1 MRIAGNFHYTSDGS
15 EIVLSSI
22 VRGGI
27 SGAPMDDSLYQAMF
41 YDADSGTRLDFDQS
55 NWNNASYV
63 YDMKITKAG
72 VERPAAL
79 EIKLADML
87 TRFSSLSQ
95 FDNDGGNIGSGLR
108 AFVNSSDTFTF
119 LISSW
124 INFYDRQGNKF
135 NKIKG
140 TFEIASNP
148 DPVIYVD
155 DSYVTEGTDTSGSF
169 LASLSK
175 AQGSDVTL
183 DYTISSDSTATSSDY
198 SSLTSGTV
206 TIPAG
211 QTSASITY
219 TLSDDTDAE
228 GVIDETIKLTLSN
241 PSSGIKLGRE
251 EAIAYIYD
259 NDANRTAYEDYI
271 GTYNAANETFTVTT
285 GLKFDPSYEETDLTS
300 PFTFTATDWLQN
312 MKKTQQYG
320 DELYTEY
327 RELNTWSSDTNS
339 NYTIGKNSFE
349 NPTDGSK
356 TNGIAVNARSSIS
369 QSDLPTTLYC
379 LNNCISATNL
389 AASG

>member
-1 MRIAGNFHYTSDGS
+1 MPRVRIKNTD
-15 EIVLSSI
+15 
-22 VRGGI
+22 
-27 SGAPMDDSLYQAMF
+27 
-41 YDADSGTRLDFDQS
+41 
-55 NWNNASYV
+55 
-63 YDMKITKAG
+63 
-72 VERPAAL
+72 
-79 EIKLADML
+79 
-87 TRFSSLSQ
+87 
-95 FDNDGGNIGSGLR
+95 
-108 AFVNSSDTFTF
+108 
-119 LISSW
+119 
-124 INFYDRQGNKF
+124 
-135 NKIKG
+135 KIKG

-320 DELYTEY
+320 DVLYTEY

-349 NPTDGSK
+349 NPW
-356 TNGIAVNARSSIS
+356 TNVKIGQDAHKPNFASFSEQEVNHRLVIVFLFS
-369 QSDLPTTLYC
+369 TLSFQVGFQHFR
-379 LNNCISATNL
+379 LNFPPFVFHFSFEKMF
-389 AASG
+389 